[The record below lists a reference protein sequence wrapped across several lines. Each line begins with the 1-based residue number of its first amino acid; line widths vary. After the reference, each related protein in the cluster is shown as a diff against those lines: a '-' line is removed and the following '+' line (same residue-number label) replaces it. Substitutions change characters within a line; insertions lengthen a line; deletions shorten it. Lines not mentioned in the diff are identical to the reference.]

1 MCGKKHKKLK
11 WVIVLTSA
19 MTLSSDGVAL
29 AQKPAKQA
37 SSYMPVDQNESFQS
51 VKTRMEAA
59 KAAIA
64 NKHQELLEE
73 RYDLADHAAEKVTM
87 SRGKPVQSGTRA
99 KLLKGIT
106 WDKLNALSPQQ
117 IREQNLF
124 PLGFLPFPHPNHP
137 EGGMLFPKFHIAE
150 VKKQE
155 GRDLTRFDL
164 EFDLPDRFLP
174 EFPPPIYL
182 TTRLDLGDVSQGQ
195 LVTNV
200 NYFGLFNGI
209 LNPKQLEGLRLLV
222 TPFMQQQ
229 FNQTDDRRSE
239 LPSRGVA
246 CFDCHANGH
255 TNAATHLV

>member
-73 RYDLADHAAEKVTM
+73 RYDLADHGAEKITM

-124 PLGFLPFPHPNHP
+124 PLGFFTASASQSP
-137 EGGMLFPKFHIAE
+137 GGRHAISKIPYCGSKE
-150 VKKQE
+150 
-155 GRDLTRFDL
+155 TRGKGLNSF
-164 EFDLPDRFLP
+164 RF
-174 EFPPPIYL
+174 
-182 TTRLDLGDVSQGQ
+182 RV
-195 LVTNV
+195 
-200 NYFGLFNGI
+200 
-209 LNPKQLEGLRLLV
+209 
-222 TPFMQQQ
+222 
-229 FNQTDDRRSE
+229 
-239 LPSRGVA
+239 
-246 CFDCHANGH
+246 
-255 TNAATHLV
+255 